1 MTPAKNQK
9 LEKVEDTSR
18 NETATIGEALGIQPR
33 QEAALLQTGF
43 RFYQQ
48 GRFVEAKNIF
58 EGLAVLDENNA
69 YVHGILGSIY
79 QKAGDDEAAI
89 GSYNTAIR
97 LFHKDVS
104 SLVNRGELFLK
115 AGKFQEAAEDFSKA
129 IQLDPG
135 KRNSA
140 SNRARLLV
148 AITRD
153 ALKPGKKKGIDA
165 VQQERS
171 RAQQTQGRR

>member
-1 MTPAKNQK
+1 MKMNDQKSESQKNVAQ
-9 LEKVEDTSR
+9 
-18 NETATIGEALGIQPR
+18 AMGI

-48 GRFVEAKNIF
+48 GRLVEAKSIF
-58 EGLAVLDENNA
+58 EGLAVLDFNNA

-79 QKAGDDEAAI
+79 QKAGDDDAAI
-89 GSYNTAIR
+89 SSYTAAIR
-97 LFHKDVS
+97 LFDKDVS

-115 AGKFQEAAEDFSKA
+115 AGKFQEAAEDFAKA
-129 IQLDPG
+129 IQLDPTR
-135 KRNSA
+135 KNAA

-148 AITRD
+148 AVTQD
-153 ALKPGKKKGIDA
+153 ALTLSKEKGIEA
-165 VQQERS
+165 FAEERN

>member
-1 MTPAKNQK
+1 MTTANNQK
-9 LEKVEDTSR
+9 LEMVQEPSM
-18 NETATIGEALGIQPR
+18 NGNVGQALGIQPR

-48 GRFVEAKNIF
+48 GRFVEARNIF

-79 QKAGDDEAAI
+79 QKAGDDDAAI
-89 GSYNTAIR
+89 SSYSTAIR
-97 LFHKDVS
+97 LFGKDVS

-115 AGKFQEAAEDFSKA
+115 TGKFQEAAEDFANA
-129 IQLDPG
+129 IKLDPSR
-135 KRNSA
+135 KNPA

-148 AITRD
+148 AITQD
-153 ALKPGKKKGIDA
+153 ALKLGKEKGIEA
-165 VQQERS
+165 VKQERN